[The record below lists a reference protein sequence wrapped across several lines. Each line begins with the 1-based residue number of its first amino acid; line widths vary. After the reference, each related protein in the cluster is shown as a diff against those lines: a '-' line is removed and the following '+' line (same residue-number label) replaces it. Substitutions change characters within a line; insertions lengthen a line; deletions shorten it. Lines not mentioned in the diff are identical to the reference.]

1 MRQPDE
7 QAPVG
12 FAPDQAILLQQAYAF
27 AHRGAVDVELLHQL
41 GLDADGFSG
50 PDTAGKN
57 PPLDGFSD
65 QLAGRR

>member
-1 MRQPDE
+1 MRQSDG

-27 AHRGAVDVELLHQL
+27 AHRGAVDAELLHQL
-41 GLDADGFSG
+41 GFGADGFSR
-50 PDTAGKN
+50 PDAAGKD

-65 QLAGRR
+65 QLVGGR